1 VTCATPGAPGPSWAG
16 AASTLLAPLLDGP
29 PRHVHEVARTRL
41 SVHYATED
49 PSLPL
54 LCVVSPEAIRLP
66 AAVVTSTLP
75 GHGGLQVGAGML
87 ESTDAT
93 WRITRW
99 WRPPRPAGLEP
110 PPHLTG
116 ARGVF
121 GALRA
126 AGDPAVLLPP
136 SSYDGLDPAT
146 LLGRGPG
153 LTPSGDDV
161 LAAALVTAHATS
173 DPRLDVWRRRTRA
186 ALTATA
192 TTPVSH
198 GLLHAALDGWCTPE
212 LAAFLDAVC
221 TPGMPGPALTLTVER
236 LLEVGHS
243 SGAAL
248 ALGVL
253 HTLTTRDLR
262 GAA

>member
-1 VTCATPGAPGPSWAG
+1 MTRAAPGTLGPRSS

-29 PRHVHEVARTRL
+29 PRPVREVARTRV
-41 SVHYATED
+41 SVHYATGD
-49 PSLPL
+49 PAVPL
-54 LCVVSPEAIRLP
+54 LCLVTPDAIRLP
-66 AAVVTSTLP
+66 AAVITATLP

-87 ESTDAT
+87 DSNDAT

-116 ARGVF
+116 ARRVF
-121 GALRA
+121 RALRA
-126 AGDPAVLLPP
+126 AGDPTVHLPP
-136 SSYDGLDPAT
+136 PSYDGLDPAT

-161 LAAALVTAHATS
+161 LAAALVTAHATD
-173 DPRLDVWRRRTRA
+173 DPRLAGWQRRTREL
-186 ALTATA
+186 LTESV
-192 TTPVSH
+192 TTPVSR

-212 LAAFLDAVC
+212 LAAFLGVVC
-221 TPGMPGPALTLTVER
+221 ATRMPGPALTLTVER
-236 LLEVGHS
+236 LLEVGHT